1 MQSARRRL
9 HLAGY
14 VILGC
19 CQRWCVMVET
29 VRGILKGKGSEVW
42 SLDAEATVYQAIA
55 LMAEKGIGA
64 LLVVS
69 EGKLAGILSE
79 RDYARKVILKG
90 KSSKATPVREI
101 MSSPVITVTP
111 EHTVAECMKI
121 ITTHRIRH
129 LPVLEGEQLV
139 GVVSIGDLVNSI
151 ISTQA
156 ATIHQLSSYISG
168 KYPA

>member
-1 MQSARRRL
+1 
-9 HLAGY
+9 
-14 VILGC
+14 
-19 CQRWCVMVET
+19 MVET
-29 VRGILKGKGSEVW
+29 VRGILKSKGDQVW

-69 EGKLAGILSE
+69 EGKLVGILSE

>member
-1 MQSARRRL
+1 
-9 HLAGY
+9 
-14 VILGC
+14 
-19 CQRWCVMVET
+19 MVET
-29 VRGILKGKGSEVW
+29 VRGVLKGKGSQVW

-69 EGKLAGILSE
+69 EGKLVGILSE

-90 KSSKATPVREI
+90 KSSKAARVREI

>member
-1 MQSARRRL
+1 
-9 HLAGY
+9 
-14 VILGC
+14 
-19 CQRWCVMVET
+19 MVET
-29 VRGILKGKGSEVW
+29 VRGILKSKGSEVW
-42 SLDAEATVYQAIA
+42 SLDAEATVYEAIA

-69 EGKLAGILSE
+69 EGKPAGILSE

>member
-1 MQSARRRL
+1 
-9 HLAGY
+9 
-14 VILGC
+14 
-19 CQRWCVMVET
+19 MVET

-64 LLVVS
+64 LLVLS

>member
-1 MQSARRRL
+1 
-9 HLAGY
+9 
-14 VILGC
+14 
-19 CQRWCVMVET
+19 MVET
-29 VRGILKGKGSEVW
+29 VRGILKSKGSQVW

-64 LLVVS
+64 LLVAS
-69 EGKLAGILSE
+69 EGKLVGILSE

>member
-1 MQSARRRL
+1 
-9 HLAGY
+9 
-14 VILGC
+14 
-19 CQRWCVMVET
+19 MVET
-29 VRGILKGKGSEVW
+29 VRGILKSKGSQVW

-69 EGKLAGILSE
+69 EGKLVGILSE

>member
-1 MQSARRRL
+1 
-9 HLAGY
+9 
-14 VILGC
+14 
-19 CQRWCVMVET
+19 MVET
-29 VRGILKGKGSEVW
+29 VRGILKSKGSQVW
-42 SLDAEATVYQAIA
+42 SLDAEATVYEAIA

>member
-1 MQSARRRL
+1 
-9 HLAGY
+9 
-14 VILGC
+14 
-19 CQRWCVMVET
+19 MVET
-29 VRGILKGKGSEVW
+29 VRGILKSKGSQVW
-42 SLDAEATVYQAIA
+42 SLDAEATVYEAIA

-69 EGKLAGILSE
+69 EGKLVGILSE

-90 KSSKATPVREI
+90 KSSRTTPVREI